1 MHSSMNWFSL
11 DLVQYI
17 LATARSTATPCH
29 LQRGFNENIIN
40 AGNIIALKSL
50 SDNSD
55 YPAELKSELRD
66 TGKGVNLKPGETQ
79 LVVQL
84 DKSRPVLLSAVTLFV
99 PQNQQDQIEKVQVL
113 VRDSADKKKKATS
126 IVSLQGKEMVAR
138 FANLLQNVSATSAT
152 EIELRMSKKVSGNAN
167 VRLEIKACFH
177 TTTSSRTPQITSAPV
192 FKSKR
197 LFVHHKSF

>member
-1 MHSSMNWFSL
+1 MSL
-11 DLVQYI
+11 HALGLMRYI
-17 LATARSTATPCH
+17 LASVGLTTTPCH
-29 LQRGFNENIIN
+29 LQNGFHENILN
-40 AGNIIALKSL
+40 SSHIIALKSL

-55 YPAELKSELRD
+55 YPREMKTELRD

-84 DKSRPVLLSAVTLFV
+84 SKSRPVLLSAVTLLIA
-99 PQNQQDQIEKVQVL
+99 QNQQDQIEKIQVL
-113 VRDSADKKKKATS
+113 VKDSADKNKKATP

-138 FANLLQNVSATSAT
+138 FANLLPNVSETSAT
-152 EIELRMSKKVSGNAN
+152 EIELRISKKLSGNAN

-192 FKSKR
+192 FKSK
-197 LFVHHKSF
+197 